1 MNEPFSP
8 LLAAVAATR
17 APRARRG
24 RTKPLGQ
31 EPVSRP
37 LPDTRVGVPEVV
49 DHGLWRASKPRHYD
63 PIVCDY
69 QPRMACRGMRW

>member
-8 LLAAVAATR
+8 LLAATAAKR
-17 APRARRG
+17 APGARRG

-31 EPVSRP
+31 APVSRP
-37 LPDTRVGVPEVV
+37 LPDTRVGVHEVV
-49 DHGLWRASKPRHYD
+49 DRGLRQDPRARHYD
-63 PIVCDY
+63 PIVYGY